1 MKLVFGI
8 LLLLALPL
16 VVARALHRVFQ
27 SRIKVVALLWV
38 VNCIVF
44 VVVTGAELL
53 LMRYFHAKQAARN
66 CNYDDI
72 GVRYTISEKK

>member
-1 MKLVFGI
+1 
-8 LLLLALPL
+8 
-16 VVARALHRVFQ
+16 
-27 SRIKVVALLWV
+27 
-38 VNCIVF
+38 VF

-66 CNYDDI
+66 GNYDDI